1 MDLDRELDGI
11 QVNLSYYLTKREYYS
26 NVIFTSDLLF
36 DLYMDAI
43 DARIYYWPINDREG
57 IIQKGDFKIKETT
70 LSWAIIYRHYAK
82 NKRKIIMNFGDLL
95 VHVPYTERLKWKK
108 YLLEVELENLT
119 KLLFYDLKIPKER
132 DSYIQFWKERT
143 KHSLSQVE
151 FVELIPR
158 KV

>member
-1 MDLDRELDGI
+1 MDFDRELDEI
-11 QVNLSYYLTKREYYS
+11 QINLSHYLTKREYYS
-26 NVIFTSDLLF
+26 KVIFTSDLLF
-36 DLYMDAI
+36 DLYMGAI

-57 IIQKGDFKIKETT
+57 IIQKGDFKNKETT
-70 LSWAIIYRHYAK
+70 LSWAIIYRRYAK
-82 NKRKIIMNFGDLL
+82 NKRKSIMNFGDLL

-108 YLLEVELENLT
+108 YLVKVELENLT

-132 DSYIQFWKERT
+132 DSYVQFWKERT

-158 KV
+158 KE

>member
-1 MDLDRELDGI
+1 M
-11 QVNLSYYLTKREYYS
+11 
-26 NVIFTSDLLF
+26 
-36 DLYMDAI
+36 
-43 DARIYYWPINDREG
+43 P
-57 IIQKGDFKIKETT
+57 
-70 LSWAIIYRHYAK
+70 SWAIIYRRYAK
-82 NKRKIIMNFGDLL
+82 NKRKSIMNFGDLL

-132 DSYIQFWKERT
+132 DSYVQFWKERT

>member
-1 MDLDRELDGI
+1 MDLDRELDEI

-36 DLYMDAI
+36 DLYMGAI

-70 LSWAIIYRHYAK
+70 LSWAIIYRRYTK

-95 VHVPYTERLKWKK
+95 VHVPYTERLEWKK
-108 YLLEVELENLT
+108 YLVKVELENLT

-132 DSYIQFWKERT
+132 DSYVQFWKERT

-151 FVELIPR
+151 FVELITR

>member
-1 MDLDRELDGI
+1 MDLDRELDEI

-36 DLYMDAI
+36 DLYMGAI
-43 DARIYYWPINDREG
+43 DARIYYWAINDREG

-70 LSWAIIYRHYAK
+70 LSWAIIYRRYAK
-82 NKRKIIMNFGDLL
+82 NKMKIIMNFGDLL

-108 YLLEVELENLT
+108 YLVKVELENLT

-132 DSYIQFWKERT
+132 DSYVQFWKERT